1 MARRLGVVGALLAG
15 ALAVSGCSGAT
26 VSTASAQDPATA
38 GGEVTLLSTAAI
50 ATLDPQRI
58 SDPTIAA
65 LTGRT
70 LHRTLTAYAPTA
82 DGATQATVVGDLA
95 TDTGK
100 PSEDLKTWRFTLRDD
115 ATWQDGSAVTCEDV
129 KHGVA
134 RTFATDVVTGG
145 GTDALAVLA
154 IPRSPDGRSTYLGPY
169 VTTPESEA
177 GRAAFDQAVS
187 CDGATVT
194 FVLGEPTSD
203 FNEMVTLPGFA
214 PVQKATDPGAA
225 GGPLTSNGPYQ
236 VQDSWDAKAGG
247 LLVRNPKWTA
257 ESDPVRK
264 ALPDRI
270 RVVTSQESATIMA
283 RVLEDGDEAKTAV
296 SLTPAPPALQQ
307 QIQAVDTL
315 RARSLSVP
323 TGVVDHL
330 VPSMASPSMGNPA
343 VRAALAAATNREGY
357 AVAIA
362 GRSSIRPHA
371 SVIPSTL
378 LARAA
383 HGVSVQGADPA
394 KARELLTGAGQTL
407 PVPIRVAY
415 RPGVAADKAMA
426 ALVAGWRAGGFEPT
440 LVPVE
445 QSYFA
450 TIAAPGAAANHD
462 VFWSNWAP
470 AWGSASTVLPP
481 LFDSSLN
488 ITAAGA
494 GRDYGLWTNPDWN
507 ARIRTIGATADRMA
521 REKAWAEADDVLLAD
536 HAYVALAERSAVH
549 LVGSDVRGLRPM
561 PYGGGMVDLAVLGVD
576 S

>member
-1 MARRLGVVGALLAG
+1 MDRRLGVVGALLVG
-15 ALAVSGCSGAT
+15 ALSVAGCSGT
-26 VSTASAQDPATA
+26 TGPTTSAQDPATA
-38 GGEVTLLSTAAI
+38 GGELTLLSTGAI
-50 ATLDPQRI
+50 PTLDPQRI
-58 SDPTIAA
+58 SDPTVAA

-70 LHRTLTAYAPTA
+70 LHRTLTAYAPVTG
-82 DGATQATVVGDLA
+82 DATQPDLVGDLA
-95 TDTGK
+95 ADTGK

-115 ATWQDGSAVTCEDV
+115 ATWQDGAKVTCEDV

-134 RTFATDVVTGG
+134 RTFATGVVTGG
-145 GTDALAVLA
+145 GTDALAALD

-169 VTTPESEA
+169 VMTPESEA
-177 GRAAFDQAVS
+177 GRAAFDKAVS
-187 CDGATVT
+187 CDGSTIT
-194 FVLGEPTSD
+194 FVLGDATSD

-214 PVQKATDPGAA
+214 PVQASTDPGAA
-225 GGPLTSNGPYQ
+225 GGALTSNGPYQ
-236 VQDSWDAKAGG
+236 VEGDWDAKTGG
-247 LLVRNPKWTA
+247 LLVRNPKWSA
-257 ESDPVRK
+257 GSDLVRK

-270 RVVTSQESATIMA
+270 RVVTSQESATVMT
-283 RVLEDGDEAKTAV
+283 RVLEDGDDARAAV

-307 QIQAVDTL
+307 QVQAVAAL

-330 VPSMASPSMGNPA
+330 VPSTASPTMGNPA
-343 VRAALAAATNREGY
+343 VRAALAASTNREGY

-362 GRSSIRPHA
+362 GRSGIRPHA
-371 SVIPSTL
+371 SVIPSGL

-383 HGVSVQGADPA
+383 QEVPVPPADGARS
-394 KARELLTGAGQTL
+394 RELLTQAGLTL
-407 PVPIRVAY
+407 PVPIRVAH
-415 RPGVAADKAMA
+415 RPGASADKAMA
-426 ALVAGWRAGGFEPT
+426 ALVAGWRDGGFEPT

-488 ITAAGA
+488 LTAAGA
-494 GRDYGLWTNPDWN
+494 GRDYGLWSNPDWN
-507 ARIRTIGATADRMA
+507 ARVRTIGAMPDREA

-536 HAYVALAERSAVH
+536 HVYVALAERSAVH
-549 LVGSDVRGLRPM
+549 LAGSAVRGLAPM
-561 PYGGGMVDLAVLGVD
+561 PYSGGMVDLAVIGVT